1 MGIGSVHRVQL
12 RPRAIPP
19 DPLLI
24 KLTHGRITL
33 ALHELRANG
42 AGTPLLHLH
51 GLGLRSPDEVP
62 ASLQDWSG
70 PIYAL
75 DFTGHGDS
83 TVPKGGGY
91 TPELLM
97 GDVDA
102 AVQHLGDVVLLGR
115 GLGAYVAL
123 LASAARFDAVRGV
136 ILCDG
141 PGMSGGGPAPGTPL
155 LIRVDPNAPVPPDPF
170 ALAELSKDIR
180 PPDYAVDFV
189 QLVLAHTQ
197 VANPIAVCAR
207 ARPEW
212 LAAVLDELGTA
223 PVTLAEALR
232 LFSK

>member
-1 MGIGSVHRVQL
+1 M
-12 RPRAIPP
+12 
-19 DPLLI
+19 I

-42 AGTPLLHLH
+42 DGPALLHLH
-51 GLGLRSPDEVP
+51 ALGLRSPDDVTPDLEP
-62 ASLQDWSG
+62 WPGA
-70 PIYAL
+70 IYAL

-83 TVPKGGGY
+83 TSPKGGGY

-102 AVQHLGDVVLLGR
+102 AINHIGSEVVLLGR

-123 LASAARFDAVRGV
+123 LASAARFDAVRGA

-141 PGMSGGGPAPGTPL
+141 PGLSGGGPAPGTPL
-155 LIRVDPNAPVPPDPF
+155 LSRVDPNAPVPPDPF
-170 ALAELSKDIR
+170 ALAELSKDVR

-189 QLVLAHTQ
+189 RLVFAHTQ
-197 VANPIAVCAR
+197 APQPIAVCAK

-212 LAAVLDELGTA
+212 LSTVLDELGSA
-223 PVTLAEALR
+223 PVTIAEALR
-232 LFSK
+232 LFA

>member
-1 MGIGSVHRVQL
+1 
-12 RPRAIPP
+12 
-19 DPLLI
+19 LI

-33 ALHELRANG
+33 ALHELRAGG
-42 AGTPLLHLH
+42 ATPERSGGADGTPLLHLH
-51 GLGLRSPDEVP
+51 GLGLRSPDDVP
-62 ASLQDWSG
+62 LDVEPWPG

-83 TVPKGGGY
+83 GSPKGGGY

-102 AVQHLGDVVLLGR
+102 AIQHLGEVVLLGH

-123 LASAARFDAVRGV
+123 LASAARWDAVRGA

-141 PGMSGGGPAPGTPL
+141 PGLSGGGPAPGTPTL
-155 LIRVDPNAPVPPDPF
+155 VRIDADAPVPPDPF

-180 PPDYAVDFV
+180 PPDYAADFV
-189 QLVLAHTQ
+189 HLVLAHTQ
-197 VANPIAVCAR
+197 VPNPIAVCAR

-212 LAAVLDELGTA
+212 LTAVLDELGTA
-223 PVTLAEALR
+223 PVTLVEALR
-232 LFSK
+232 LFAK

>member
-1 MGIGSVHRVQL
+1 M
-12 RPRAIPP
+12 
-19 DPLLI
+19 I

-33 ALHELRANG
+33 ALHELRAS
-42 AGTPLLHLH
+42 GTGPALLHLH
-51 GLGLRSPDEVP
+51 ALGLRAPESVP
-62 ASLQDWSG
+62 SDLEAWRG

-83 TVPKGGGY
+83 TSPKGGGY

-102 AVQHLGDVVLLGR
+102 AINHIGGDGVVLLGH

-123 LASAARFDAVRGV
+123 LASAARFDAVRGA

-141 PGMSGGGPAPGTPL
+141 PGLSGGGPAPGTPL
-155 LIRVDPNAPVPPDPF
+155 LSRVDPNAPVPPDPF
-170 ALAELSKDIR
+170 ALAELSKDVR

-189 QLVLAHTQ
+189 RLVLAHTQ
-197 VANPIAVCAR
+197 SPQPIAVCAK

-212 LAAVLDELGTA
+212 LSAVLDELGSA
-223 PVTLAEALR
+223 PVTIAEALR
-232 LFSK
+232 LFA

>member
-1 MGIGSVHRVQL
+1 M
-12 RPRAIPP
+12 
-19 DPLLI
+19 I

-42 AGTPLLHLH
+42 SGPALLHLH
-51 GLGLRSPDEVP
+51 GVGLRSPDDLTSDLEPWPGAV
-62 ASLQDWSG
+62 
-70 PIYAL
+70 YAL

-83 TVPKGGGY
+83 SSPKGGGY

-102 AVQHLGDVVLLGR
+102 AINHVGECVLLGR

-123 LASAARFDAVRGV
+123 LASAARYDAVRGA

-141 PGMSGGGPAPGTPL
+141 PGLSGGGPAPGTPTL
-155 LIRVDPNAPVPPDPF
+155 VRVDPSAPVPPDPF
-170 ALAELSKDIR
+170 ALAELSKDVR

-189 QLVLAHTQ
+189 RLVLTHTQ
-197 VANPIAVCAR
+197 VPNPIAVCAK

-212 LAAVLDELGTA
+212 LTAVLDELGAA
-223 PVTLAEALR
+223 PVTVAEALR
-232 LFSK
+232 LFS